1 MRSMVEGAILLAQH
15 CWESPLHH
23 AATRRGPPPRAGE
36 ELMTAHHLQ
45 AMLNTC
51 QDNLKLIAA
60 RLLSDMKADGKSSRC
75 VQGVGTSEKGWGLG
89 IE

>member
-1 MRSMVEGAILLAQH
+1 
-15 CWESPLHH
+15 
-23 AATRRGPPPRAGE
+23 
-36 ELMTAHHLQ
+36 MTAHHLQ